1 MERWIYLILPAAYL
15 YGSVPYGLLAAKA
28 LKGVDIRETGSG
40 NIGAT
45 NAARTLGWK
54 SFPFIFLLDLSK
66 GAVPAGLVLYLSGT
80 AWGAAPPL
88 LAVLAGI
95 AAILGH
101 VFPVYLGFK
110 GGKGVATSTG
120 VFAVLSPWALL
131 IAAVVWGAVFGAWR
145 YVSLA
150 SICAAG
156 TLALAAWFFTPA
168 PLDAGIYVTVFATVS
183 ALAIIALHRGNI
195 GRLLRGEED
204 KIGSE

>member
-1 MERWIYLILPAAYL
+1 MESWTYFVLPAAYL
-15 YGSVPYGLLAAKA
+15 YGAVPYGLLAAMII
-28 LKGVDIRETGSG
+28 KGVDIRDTGSG

-54 SFPFIFLLDLSK
+54 SFPFIFLLDVSK
-66 GAVPAGLVLYLSGT
+66 GAIPVAAALCLSGSS
-80 AWGAAPPL
+80 WDAAPPL
-88 LAVLAGI
+88 IAVLAGL

-101 VFPVYLGFK
+101 VFPIYLGFK

-131 IAAVVWGAVFGAWR
+131 AAAAVWAGVFGAWR

-156 TLALAAWFFTPA
+156 TLAATAW
-168 PLDAGIYVTVFATVS
+168 LVGDGIYVPTFATVG
-183 ALAIIALHRGNI
+183 ALAIIALHHGNI
-195 GRLLRGEED
+195 RRLLRGEED
-204 KIGSE
+204 KIGAD

>member
-1 MERWIYLILPAAYL
+1 MESWAYLVLPAAYL
-15 YGSVPYGLLAAKA
+15 YGAVPYGLLAAML

-54 SFPFIFLLDLSK
+54 SFPVIFLLDVSK
-66 GAVPAGLVLYLSGT
+66 GAIPVGLVLFLSGT
-80 AWGAAPPL
+80 SWGGAPPL
-88 LAVLAGI
+88 LAVLAGV

-131 IAAVVWGAVFGAWR
+131 AAVVVWGAVFGLWR

-150 SICAAG
+150 SMCAAG
-156 TLALAAWFFTPA
+156 TLAAAAWLVTPA
-168 PLDAGIYVTVFATVS
+168 PLGDGIYVAVFATVG
-183 ALAIIALHRGNI
+183 AVAIIALHHGNI
-195 GRLLRGEED
+195 RRLLRGEED
-204 KIGSE
+204 RIGAD